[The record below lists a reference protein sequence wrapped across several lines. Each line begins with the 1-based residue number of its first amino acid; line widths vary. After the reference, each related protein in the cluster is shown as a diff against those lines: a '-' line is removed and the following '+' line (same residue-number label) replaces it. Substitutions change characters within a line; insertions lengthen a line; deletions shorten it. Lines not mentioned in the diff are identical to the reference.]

1 MFEILAVAWAGVVG
15 NKLRSLLTMLGV
27 IIGVSAVIV
36 LVSVGQGASA
46 QISGQ
51 IQGLGSNMIM
61 VNANRS
67 LGGKLEVAD
76 AEEMVR
82 RVPYLSK
89 AVPLVTSS
97 VTAKWQDKS
106 YDTALMGVTQD
117 FPEVR
122 NFAVQRGGFIT
133 AEHVAARTKV
143 AVLGQTVVD
152 RLFDGQNPLGQT
164 IHLAGGVFTVIG
176 VMEPKGA
183 SFGQDNDDQIY
194 VPVTAA
200 QRLIGTNRVSTIY
213 AQARSAQDAPL
224 AVAEIKAIWGA
235 KFKNQDALRIMSQD
249 QILQT
254 VSNVTGIMT
263 FFLGSIAGISLLV
276 GGIGI
281 MNIMLVS
288 VTERTREIG
297 IRKAIGAKRRHVL
310 GQFLTEAVIL
320 SMAGGLIGVSLGIAG
335 SRLVSKVGGISTSVT
350 LSSVL
355 LSFGFAAAVG
365 MFFGMY
371 PAVKASKLDPIEALR
386 YE

>member
-1 MFEILAVAWAGVVG
+1 MEILTVAWAGVVS

-51 IQGLGSNMIM
+51 IQGLGSNMIT
-61 VNANRS
+61 VIANRA
-67 LGGKLEVAD
+67 LGGRLEFGD
-76 AEEMVR
+76 AQEMLR

-89 AVPLVTSS
+89 AVPVVASPI
-97 VTAKWQDKS
+97 TAKWQDKS
-106 YDTALMGVTQD
+106 YDTNLMGVTQD

-122 NFAVQRGGFIT
+122 NFAVQRGRFIT
-133 AEHVAARTKV
+133 ADQVAARSKV
-143 AVLGQTVVD
+143 AVVGQTVVD
-152 RLFDGQNPLGQT
+152 RLFDGQLPLGQT
-164 IHLAGGVFTVIG
+164 IRLSGGAFTVIG
-176 VMEPKGA
+176 VMAPKGA

-213 AQARSAQDAPL
+213 AQARSGEDAPL
-224 AVAEIKAIWGA
+224 AVAEIKTIWGA
-235 KFKNQDALRIMSQD
+235 RFKNQDALRIMSQD

-310 GQFLTEAVIL
+310 GQFLAEAVIL
-320 SMAGGLIGVSLGIAG
+320 SMTGGLIGVSLGITG
-335 SRLVSKVGGISTSVT
+335 SRLVSQLGGISTSVT
-350 LSSVL
+350 PSSVL

-371 PAVKASKLDPIEALR
+371 PAVKASNLDPIEALR